1 MKGFILPT
9 LIWFNRE
16 RYDRY
21 DVWLELWRLVFH
33 DWIDYVWDLSHN

>member
-9 LIWFNRE
+9 LIWFRRE

-21 DVWLELWRLVFH
+21 DVWLELWRLVCFSWL
-33 DWIDYVWDLSHN
+33 DWLRM

>member
-21 DVWLELWRLVFH
+21 DVWLK
-33 DWIDYVWDLSHN
+33 

>member
-9 LIWFNRE
+9 LKWFNRE

-21 DVWLELWRLVFH
+21 DVWLELWRLVFSWL
-33 DWIDYVWDLSHN
+33 DWLRM